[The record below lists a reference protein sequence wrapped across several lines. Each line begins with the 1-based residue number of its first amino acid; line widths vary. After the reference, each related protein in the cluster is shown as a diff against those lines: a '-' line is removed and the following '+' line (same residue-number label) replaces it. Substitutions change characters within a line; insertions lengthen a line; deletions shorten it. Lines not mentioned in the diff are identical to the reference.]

1 MQCVLVFWLAICYKH
16 CLTLL
21 RLELLRE
28 EHLQIA
34 FSVQLS
40 SLGKR
45 ERKDQRTQIEQALS
59 ASFQAIVMCPTTQ
72 PIRQRGASTTRS
84 QVLQ

>member
-1 MQCVLVFWLAICYKH
+1 MKCALVFWLAICYKH

-45 ERKDQRTQIEQALS
+45 ERKDQRRAYHGTSHLS
-59 ASFQAIVMCPTTQ
+59 THNHSPGFGSPTLG
-72 PIRQRGASTTRS
+72 R
-84 QVLQ
+84 